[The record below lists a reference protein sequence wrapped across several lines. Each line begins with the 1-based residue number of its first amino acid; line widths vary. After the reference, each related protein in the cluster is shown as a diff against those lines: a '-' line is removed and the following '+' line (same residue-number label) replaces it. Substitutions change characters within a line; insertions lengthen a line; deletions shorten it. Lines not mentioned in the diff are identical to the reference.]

1 MSLRLEVR
9 GLRKRYP
16 RGPQALDGVDLS
28 IGPGVFG
35 LLGPNGAG
43 KSTLMRILA
52 TLQDA
57 DAGTVRLGELDPFT
71 DRRGLRRQLG
81 YLPQDFGLDPS
92 ATAAGL
98 LDHLAELKGL
108 THRRRR
114 REAVDAMLERVNL
127 GAHRHRKLGTF
138 SGGMKQR
145 FGIAQALI
153 GEPTLL
159 IVDEPT
165 TGLDP
170 EERGRFFNT
179 LATLAERMIVIL
191 STHLVDDVTELC
203 HRMAVL
209 KDGRLRFV
217 GSPAD
222 ALAGLDGRTW
232 TVAAPPES
240 VAGRADVEVL
250 RHHRFLG
257 AMKTRVLADG
267 CPGPEYEPATP
278 ELEDAYFAI
287 LAGDLGGAP
296 SVDVGEAA
304 A

>member
-1 MSLRLEVR
+1 
-9 GLRKRYP
+9 
-16 RGPQALDGVDLS
+16 
-28 IGPGVFG
+28 
-35 LLGPNGAG
+35 
-43 KSTLMRILA
+43 
-52 TLQDA
+52 
-57 DAGTVRLGELDPFT
+57 
-71 DRRGLRRQLG
+71 
-81 YLPQDFGLDPS
+81 
-92 ATAAGL
+92 
-98 LDHLAELKGL
+98 
-108 THRRRR
+108 
-114 REAVDAMLERVNL
+114 MLERVHL

-153 GEPTLL
+153 ARPTLL

-209 KDGRLRFV
+209 ESGRLRFV
-217 GSPAD
+217 GSPSE
-222 ALAGLDGRTW
+222 ALESLRGRTW
-232 TVAAPPES
+232 TVPAPPE
-240 VAGRADVEVL
+240 AAADRGDITVL
-250 RHHRFLG
+250 RHRRHLG
-257 AMKTRVLADG
+257 AIQTRVLADRR
-267 CPGPEYEPATP
+267 PGPEFEPAPP

-287 LAGDLGGAP
+287 LAGDGPADAP
-296 SVDVGEAA
+296 AVHRGAA